1 MKRKILNLFL
11 CSMMLSSVIYGCE
24 SKENNINDK
33 SVSTEAAVMPDEVK
47 AKVRKAA
54 FMESVPIPE
63 NGWTDETLLDTIRIN
78 GEKVEFP
85 FCLNDLGDGFVP
97 IKDER
102 QYIKNGEGRSTVEY
116 YQNNICLII
125 TSSTTDLNNISNDKL
140 RQFSIEAENN
150 ADIVKGDFP
159 ISVNGVTI
167 GSDYD
172 EIYEKLGFEPLE
184 TGNPNSNDKG
194 IFSLMGTSE
203 NYGIIIQ
210 GVNMKVERISIG
222 YRTKQ
227 SN

>member
-1 MKRKILNLFL
+1 
-11 CSMMLSSVIYGCE
+11 MLLP
-24 SKENNINDK
+24 SKY
-33 SVSTEAAVMPDEVK
+33 
-47 AKVRKAA
+47 
-54 FMESVPIPE
+54 FY
-63 NGWTDETLLDTIRIN
+63 L
-78 GEKVEFP
+78 
-85 FCLNDLGDGFVP
+85 
-97 IKDER
+97 
-102 QYIKNGEGRSTVEY
+102 
-116 YQNNICLII
+116 
-125 TSSTTDLNNISNDKL
+125 LNNISNDKL
-140 RQFSIEAENN
+140 RQFSIEAEDN

>member
-1 MKRKILNLFL
+1 MKRKIFSLFL
-11 CSMMLSSVIYGCE
+11 CSMMLSSVVYGCE

-97 IKDER
+97 IKDKW
-102 QYIKNGEGRSTVEY
+102 QYIKDGEGKSNVEY
-116 YQNNICLII
+116 YQNNFCMI
-125 TSSTTDLNNISNDKL
+125 TTYNTSDLSNIANDEIKKF
-140 RQFSIEAENN
+140 QIWIDDDN
-150 ADIVKGDFP
+150 IVKGDYP
-159 ISVNGVTI
+159 ISINGVTI

-172 EIYEKLGFEPLE
+172 EIYEKLGFEA
-184 TGNPNSNDKG
+184 TGAGIPDSSTKG
-194 IFSLMGTSE
+194 VFTVVGYTD
-203 NYGIIIQ
+203 NYRVLFQ
-210 GVNMKVERISIG
+210 GANLKVKHINILNQ
-222 YRTKQ
+222 K
-227 SN
+227 